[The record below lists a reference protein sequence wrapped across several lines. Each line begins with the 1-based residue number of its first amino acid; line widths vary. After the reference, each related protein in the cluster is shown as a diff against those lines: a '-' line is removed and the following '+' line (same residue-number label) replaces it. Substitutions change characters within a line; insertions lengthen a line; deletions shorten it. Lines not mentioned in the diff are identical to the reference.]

1 MSEVKISLNGR
12 IYDIGCDPGQE
23 PRVLELAAY
32 IDQRLQQIARSGA
45 AYSDAHLFV
54 LTSLVLADELF
65 DSKESPSQARAGGAK
80 SVPARGE
87 IVNKEEEQALSR
99 VLEQITKRVDG
110 IAAKLQAA

>member
-65 DSKESPSQARAGGAK
+65 DAKEGHGNVRGAAGKSAPARA
-80 SVPARGE
+80 E
-87 IVNKEEEQALSR
+87 TVNKEEEQALSR